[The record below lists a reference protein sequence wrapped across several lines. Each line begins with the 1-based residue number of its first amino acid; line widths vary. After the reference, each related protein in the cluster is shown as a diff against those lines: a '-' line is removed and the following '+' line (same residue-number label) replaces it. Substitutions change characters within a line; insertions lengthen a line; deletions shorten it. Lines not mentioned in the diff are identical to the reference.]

1 MVARKFGG
9 KKHIDIMRDFGR
21 GFFPAMFRKRQFD
34 RDRRDAAQ
42 KIQYYKTS

>member
-1 MVARKFGG
+1 MIAIVARKFAG
-9 KKHIDIMRDFGR
+9 KKHIDIMRHFDD
-21 GFFPAMFRKRQFD
+21 AMFRKRQFD